1 MLEWLKLQLGLL
13 EYKRLAKDILLC
25 GKNGGKYNTKYF
37 FMLET
42 DEGQLILDRSKLK
55 VMDTYS
61 YVIESINYAGMDL
74 KQFSKEHNLDLVETM
89 EGLPR

>member
-1 MLEWLKLQLGLL
+1 
-13 EYKRLAKDILLC
+13 
-25 GKNGGKYNTKYF
+25 
-37 FMLET
+37 MLET

-74 KQFSKEHNLDLVETM
+74 KQFSEEHNLDLVETM